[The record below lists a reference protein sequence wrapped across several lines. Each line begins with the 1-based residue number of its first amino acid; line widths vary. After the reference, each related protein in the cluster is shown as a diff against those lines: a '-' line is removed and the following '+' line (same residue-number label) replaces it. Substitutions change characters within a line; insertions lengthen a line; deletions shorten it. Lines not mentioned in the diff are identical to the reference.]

1 MRTPGHDRELAAGF
15 LTRADLLS
23 VDSGENSVL
32 MTLADGV
39 DPEVAEIFTRVR
51 VAVCA
56 EKRRST
62 HCTRA
67 GCAMLPHVCIRREV
81 IHGLPEKLR
90 AAQSVFEHTGGL
102 HGTALFDTKAK
113 LEAVREDV
121 GRHDAVDKLIGAAFL
136 DGRFAARRTHS
147 DAQWTSQF

>member
-1 MRTPGHDRELAAGF
+1 
-15 LTRADLLS
+15 
-23 VDSGENSVL
+23 
-32 MTLADGV
+32 
-39 DPEVAEIFTRVR
+39 
-51 VAVCA
+51 
-56 EKRRST
+56 
-62 HCTRA
+62 
-67 GCAMLPHVCIRREV
+67 MLPHVCIRREV